1 MKIELN
7 YNDSKM
13 CLLGSILE
21 IKENNS
27 INRYRLFKQ
36 KDIECLT
43 GILKT
48 LNSLSNKEYT
58 LKIGRYFNTMYLYI
72 NKNTVLEF
80 MALELKNL

>member
-1 MKIELN
+1 MKIKLN
-7 YNDSKM
+7 YKDSKI

-21 IKENNS
+21 IKENGN

-36 KDIECLT
+36 KDISGLA

-48 LNSLSNKEYT
+48 LNSLSNKEYS

-80 MALELKNL
+80 IAVKLKNL

>member
-1 MKIELN
+1 MKIKLN
-7 YNDSKM
+7 YKNSKI

-21 IKENNS
+21 IKENGN

-36 KDIECLT
+36 KDIAGLA
-43 GILKT
+43 GILKI
-48 LNSLSNKEYT
+48 LNSLDNINYV

-72 NKNTVLEF
+72 NKNTILEF

>member
-1 MKIELN
+1 MEIKLN
-7 YNDSKM
+7 YKDSKI

-21 IKENNS
+21 IKENGN

-36 KDIECLT
+36 KDIASLA
-43 GILKT
+43 GILRT
-48 LNSLSNKEYT
+48 LNSLSNKEYS

-80 MALELKNL
+80 IAVKLKNL

>member
-1 MKIELN
+1 MKIKLN
-7 YNDSKM
+7 YKDSKI

-21 IKENNS
+21 IKENGN

-36 KDIECLT
+36 KDISGLA

-48 LNSLSNKEYT
+48 LNSLDNKEYD
-58 LKIGRYFNTMYLYI
+58 LKIGRYFNTMYFYL

-80 MALELKNL
+80 IAVKLKNL